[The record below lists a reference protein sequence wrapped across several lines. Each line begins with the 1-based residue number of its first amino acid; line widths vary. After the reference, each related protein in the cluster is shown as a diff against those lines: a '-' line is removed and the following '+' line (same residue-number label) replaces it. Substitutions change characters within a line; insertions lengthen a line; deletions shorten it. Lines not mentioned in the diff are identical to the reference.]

1 MSFDTPARKSPT
13 APMVLKMVF
22 VVLTSKDED
31 TPHDFSIEM
40 KIHTLQMR
48 GPKPKNGH
56 FGVVTLA
63 QPTAFLVT

>member
-1 MSFDTPARKSPT
+1 
-13 APMVLKMVF
+13 MVLKMVF

-31 TPHDFSIEM
+31 APHDFSIEM

-63 QPTAFLVT
+63 QPTAILVT